1 MAAPETSSP
10 IEAPERVDPGSLSGE
25 STAIPGLSPWECLEE
40 ARRGAAEAPLFL
52 WEAPDG
58 EAMAGIGAV
67 SRLEA
72 SGPGRFTE
80 VRSKLAALLA
90 RAEHPGP
97 RPSGFPGAIA
107 IGGFSFAEQGPRR
120 GWPGFADA
128 SFHVPSRIFWRA
140 PGGDTI
146 DTRWSVNGAG
156 PDAHGATEPEPA
168 HAWDRGAW
176 IEAVGLTLDRIRLG
190 AFSKAVLARSV
201 GVPVVRSADPV
212 AILTSLRDAY
222 PACYRFLIADGRG
235 NAFLGASPERLV
247 RFTGGEIRSEAV
259 AGTQRCGPGDDGAGL
274 ARALEESEKDRSE
287 HAIVLRHLV
296 ETLTPLCKEV
306 AAGATEV
313 MRLPHLLH
321 LRTPVRGRAR
331 EGTHVL
337 DLVSGLHPTPAVAG
351 WPRNEAL
358 AWIREAEASGR
369 GWYAGPVGWVNAG
382 GEGDFAVGIRAV
394 ALRGTHARLFAGAGI
409 VEGSDPGLEWS
420 ETELK
425 MKGILDAVARD

>member
-1 MAAPETSSP
+1 VAAPETSSP
-10 IEAPERVDPGSLSGE
+10 IEAPEHVRPGSLSGE
-25 STAIPGLSPWECLEE
+25 SSAVPGHSPWECLEE
-40 ARRGAAEAPLFL
+40 ARRGAAELPLFL

-58 EAMAGIGAV
+58 EAMAGIGSVA
-67 SRLEA
+67 RLEA
-72 SGPGRFTE
+72 SGKGRFAE
-80 VRSKLAALLA
+80 IRSKLAALLA

-97 RPSGFPGAIA
+97 RPHGFPGAIA
-107 IGGFSFAEQGPRR
+107 IGGFSFAEQGPHR

-128 SFHVPSRIFWRA
+128 SFQVPSRVFWRA
-140 PGGDTI
+140 PGGETI
-146 DTRWSVNGAG
+146 ETRWSVKGTS
-156 PDAHGATEPEPA
+156 PDAQGATEPGPA
-168 HAWDRGAW
+168 HAWDREAW
-176 IEAVGLTLDRIRLG
+176 IDAVRLTLDRIREG

-201 GVPVVRSADPV
+201 GVPLDRSADPV
-212 AILTSLRDAY
+212 AILASLRDAY
-222 PACYRFLIADGRG
+222 PGCYRFLIADDSG

-259 AGTQRCGPGDDGAGL
+259 AGTQRCEPGDAGAI
-274 ARALEESEKDRSE
+274 RALVESEKDRSE

-296 ETLTPLCKEV
+296 ETLTPLCESV

-331 EGTHVL
+331 EDTHIL

-351 WPRNEAL
+351 WPRPEAL

-369 GWYAGPVGWVNAG
+369 GWYAGPVGWVNAE

-394 ALRGTHARLFAGAGI
+394 ALRGRHARLFAGAGI
-409 VEGSDPGLEWS
+409 VDGSDPGLEWS